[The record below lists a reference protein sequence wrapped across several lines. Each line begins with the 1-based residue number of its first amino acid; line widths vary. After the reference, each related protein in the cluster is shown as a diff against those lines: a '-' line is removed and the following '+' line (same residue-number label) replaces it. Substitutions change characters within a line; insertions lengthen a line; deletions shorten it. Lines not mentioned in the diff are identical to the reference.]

1 MKIITILG
9 NNSGRNAGDNAIL
22 GNLLDDF
29 ALLRSDIHFKI
40 PTLSP
45 DFIRKNF
52 GHHRVEPIGLL
63 PWNLA
68 LKNLG
73 WPMYKAM
80 TDTQMVLIVDNIL
93 FDRKFYNPFVNN
105 LFSISLFAPFCKK
118 KNIPIILYNGSIG
131 PIDRPAGGR
140 ALRKVLENSPL
151 VITRDSRTRELL
163 DRLQINHPEVV
174 IHADCALNTE
184 IPAAG
189 RLDEIIRK
197 EGLFANPH
205 GTIGLNVNA
214 YIDDF
219 NQQGKMNRQDFCK
232 IIAETADRL
241 IDTLNVDILFTVS
254 QIMDMA
260 ITRECVNLSRHGQRI
275 RIVGNCD
282 YTYQELAGL
291 LSKVDIHAGLRT
303 HTLIFCAAV
312 NTPMVNINAYPKSA
326 GFINTIGMGDY
337 TITFE
342 HLNTESLTKLILQ
355 CWENRSQLRARMKPI
370 VDEEKRKARASVNL
384 VSSILDRL

>member
-1 MKIITILG
+1 M
-9 NNSGRNAGDNAIL
+9 
-22 GNLLDDF
+22 
-29 ALLRSDIHFKI
+29 
-40 PTLSP
+40 PLSA
-45 DFIRKNF
+45 R
-52 GHHRVEPIGLL
+52 
-63 PWNLA
+63 
-68 LKNLG
+68 
-73 WPMYKAM
+73 
-80 TDTQMVLIVDNIL
+80 
-93 FDRKFYNPFVNN
+93 
-105 LFSISLFAPFCKK
+105 K

-189 RLDEIIRK
+189 RLEEIIRK

-342 HLNTESLTKLILQ
+342 QLNTESLTKLILQ

>member
-1 MKIITILG
+1 MKTITILG

-22 GNLLDDF
+22 GNMLDDF

-73 WPMYKAM
+73 WPMYRAM

-93 FDRKFYNPFVNN
+93 FDRKLYNPFVNN
-105 LFSISLFAPFCKK
+105 LFSISLFAPFCKN

-131 PIDRPAGGR
+131 PIDRQAGGH

-151 VITRDSRTRELL
+151 VITRDSRTKELL

-197 EGLFANPH
+197 EGLFTNPQ

-342 HLNTESLTKLILQ
+342 QLNTESLTKLIVQ
-355 CWENRSQLRARMKPI
+355 CWKNRSQLRTQMKPI